1 MNASEPDRFR
11 FDSLDD
17 TSGIAYGV
25 SLAVTAIIVLG
36 VAWISM
42 SPVVDE
48 LHSLVVELNAEDS
61 STYTDQLVTK
71 MTDCTNI
78 WGYIVFLFVAVP
90 FTFAI
95 VRAVR
100 RQAYDD

>member
-1 MNASEPDRFR
+1 MIS
-11 FDSLDD
+11 DD
-17 TSGIAYGV
+17 SGIAYGV

-48 LHSLVVELNAEDS
+48 LNTLVADLHAEDS
-61 STYTDQLVTK
+61 DTYTDQLVTK

-78 WGYIVFLFVAVP
+78 WGYITFLFVAVP

-95 VRAVR
+95 VRAIR
-100 RQAYDD
+100 RQAYND

>member
-1 MNASEPDRFR
+1 MIS
-11 FDSLDD
+11 DD
-17 TSGIAYGV
+17 SGIAYGV
-25 SLAVTAIIVLG
+25 TLAVTAIIVLG

-48 LHSLVVELNAEDS
+48 LHSLVTELNADDS
-61 STYTDQLVTK
+61 TMFTDQLVTK

-78 WGYIVFLFVAVP
+78 WGYITFLFVAVP

-95 VRAVR
+95 VRAIR
-100 RQAYDD
+100 RQAYND